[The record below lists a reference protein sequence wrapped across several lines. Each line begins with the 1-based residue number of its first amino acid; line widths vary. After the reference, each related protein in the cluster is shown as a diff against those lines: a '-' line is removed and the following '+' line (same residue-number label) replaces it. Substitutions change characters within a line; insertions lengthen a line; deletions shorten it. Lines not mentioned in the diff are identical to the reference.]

1 MEQKQTFLKE
11 IMCQNRLASF
21 TQEIFQENLK
31 FRSEKSKSI
40 NLNLSTKKKL
50 LEKIILKR
58 NKN

>member
-11 IMCQNRLASF
+11 IMFQNRLASF

-31 FRSEKSKSI
+31 FKSEKSKSL

-50 LEKIILKR
+50 L
-58 NKN
+58 